1 VPWRR
6 RLPSCWLSRSGG
18 HASHLVEIRTQ
29 SAREDAEE
37 PGPGPVDRTE
47 TVSKWTEEMADSEEQ
62 QLDKEL
68 WGCRLSVNKWSLST
82 WSSPVRDRSRNYLW
96 PIFGGWLYNKY
107 IYITKI
113 WVSSCIP
120 FTATAAMFTFHS
132 QVRREGEDLRLY
144 SITNTHEVKVRMRKC
159 ILFKDTKEGKTKVW
173 CLTLFKI
180 PAKVWLGGLRL
191 HLVGS
196 QKG

>member
-1 VPWRR
+1 MPAFCEQAVFV
-6 RLPSCWLSRSGG
+6 
-18 HASHLVEIRTQ
+18 HLVVS
-29 SAREDAEE
+29 SAWPLSELPMTYFR
-37 PGPGPVDRTE
+37 G
-47 TVSKWTEEMADSEEQ
+47 MA
-62 QLDKEL
+62 
-68 WGCRLSVNKWSLST
+68 
-82 WSSPVRDRSRNYLW
+82 
-96 PIFGGWLYNKY
+96 YNKY

-159 ILFKDTKEGKTKVW
+159 ILFKHTKEDKIKVW

-191 HLVGS
+191 HFVGS